1 MLKPPDSSLSVERQ
15 YTAHSAVRP
24 AVADIE
30 KTPIIRLQRAQ
41 PVLGKAT
48 TGFRNPDP
56 VLNQP
61 LIHWII
67 GCRIRGEPVR
77 RAICCELLVR
87 RLQPSVPLAI
97 DALSDDRFDAIQ
109 FTAKHAPLAANV
121 RM

>member
-41 PVLGKAT
+41 PVLGKVT

-67 GCRIRGEPVR
+67 GCRIRLNPEPPD
-77 RAICCELLVR
+77 ICWEQFER
-87 RLQPSVPLAI
+87 RLQPSVPPAM
-97 DALSDDRFDAIQ
+97 DAVSDARF
-109 FTAKHAPLAANV
+109 AA
-121 RM
+121 